1 MLKIFVIVFI
11 KDISGI
17 MLQYGLHKMLRTW
30 VRLSQ
35 RLKVDNIW
43 QQEVNVD
50 MLEESDDDR
59 LFNYPFVQLFVMQF
73 PQKWE
78 NTGKSVI
85 GCEI

>member
-1 MLKIFVIVFI
+1 
-11 KDISGI
+11 
-17 MLQYGLHKMLRTW
+17 
-30 VRLSQ
+30 
-35 RLKVDNIW
+35 
-43 QQEVNVD
+43 